1 MVFDEFELRIVTPW
15 LEFVEIPSPMP
26 IYEFYSPDNNKLYSF
41 FARSLS
47 MKDKVPRCP
56 DDSSF
61 RMEKR
66 VSRFAVTKNS
76 RDSASGPDDDLL
88 AGLDES
94 KMESLMMEMEREM
107 SGMDDENPD
116 PRQLAR
122 FMQKMAGAMG
132 GKVPDAMQEMIS
144 RLEKG
149 EDPDA
154 LEAEFGDAFDDDDM
168 LAAFMAAKGGLNRTP
183 SRDPKLYEMT
193 DYL

>member
-1 MVFDEFELRIVTPW
+1 
-15 LEFVEIPSPMP
+15 MP
-26 IYEFYSPDNNKLYSF
+26 IYEFYCPDKLYSF

-47 MKDKVPRCP
+47 LKDKIPRCP
-56 DDSSF
+56 DNPSF

-66 VSRFAVTKNS
+66 VSRFAVTKGS
-76 RDSASGPDDDLL
+76 CDSAAGGPEDDLL

-107 SGMDDENPD
+107 SGMDDQNPD

-154 LEAEFGDAFDDDDM
+154 LESEFGDAFDDDEM
-168 LAAFMAAKGGLNRTP
+168 LAAFMAAKGQRSQAP
-183 SRDPKLYEMT
+183 SRDPKLYEMS
-193 DYL
+193 DFL

>member
-1 MVFDEFELRIVTPW
+1 
-15 LEFVEIPSPMP
+15 MP
-26 IYEFYSPDNNKLYSF
+26 IYEFYCPDNNKLYSF

-47 MKDKVPRCP
+47 LKDRVPRCP
-56 DDSSF
+56 DDSAF

-66 VSRFAVTKNS
+66 VSRFAVTKKS
-76 RDSASGPDDDLL
+76 TDSGADGPEDDLL

-107 SGMDDENPD
+107 SGMDEENPD

-154 LEAEFGDAFDDDDM
+154 LEAEFGDAFDDDEM
-168 LAAFMAAKGGLNRTP
+168 LAAFMAAKGQRNKMP

-193 DYL
+193 EFL